1 MPGENP
7 CRTEWLRSQKTNFR
21 VSKIANAQLLQG
33 QSSPVSWKSFGNKT
47 NGFVHW
53 VFLQEVLQGAI
64 FDKVGGQ
71 VPCARAGL
79 HPFW

>member
-1 MPGENP
+1 MQA
-7 CRTEWLRSQKTNFR
+7 W
-21 VSKIANAQLLQG
+21 
-33 QSSPVSWKSFGNKT
+33 SSAVSWKTFGNKT

-71 VPCARAGL
+71 VPCAQGWAPSLLPSGEITFL
-79 HPFW
+79 CHIYMQ